1 MKILQVAL
9 LSTLLAVSPLVIAHG
24 WINNNGDTRAAGV
37 PELDVGAAGVSFG
50 LVLVITAL
58 IRERRK
64 RN

>member
-1 MKILQVAL
+1 MKILQLAL
-9 LSTLLAVSPLVIAHG
+9 LSTLLAVSPLGIADG
-24 WINNNGDTRAAGV
+24 SYSNSSAAAV